1 MDLSIQSVWI
11 LNKAID
17 GIEALI
23 VEGAARIGS
32 RCELPNGAQLLICG
46 AGFDE
51 HTTKVFWSGHYYF
64 VYTKHLNAAGILAIS
79 NEEPARLGNNAAA
92 GGRVFSEIKTA
103 RWASREKSS
112 G

>member
-11 LNKAID
+11 LNKAVD

-23 VEGAARIGS
+23 VEGATRIGS
-32 RCELPNGAQLLICG
+32 RRELPNGAQLLVCG

-64 VYTKHLNAAGILAIS
+64 VYTRQLKAAAIATVS

-92 GGRVFSEIKTA
+92 GGRAFSEIKTA
-103 RWASREKSS
+103 RWTSREKSS

>member
-1 MDLSIQSVWI
+1 LDLSIQSVWI

-103 RWASREKSS
+103 RWASR
-112 G
+112 